1 VIQRFAQSLVVVAAI
16 VGLACVDMSAP
27 KGAASISVLQLPSP
41 SVITGDSMRDSLGV
55 VKPITVIAY
64 DGAGFPILDA
74 VAQIFVTDTTKFA
87 HLTPTAILVGDSV
100 GQARLTGQVGGLQT
114 PGIGVPVTFRPANI
128 LAVAPLP
135 TPLVP
140 ILGTD
145 SATSLASST
154 LNTAVRS
161 LQDSASQGI
170 IVRFKI
176 TYAPSIRSGTTG
188 GGVVAYLTGDGGGN
202 VPQSR
207 DTTNSSGV
215 ASIRVVLVATALDP
229 NVVFGRPDSVVV
241 QAESFHN
248 GKLLGGS
255 PVTFVV
261 PIRGTVPR

>member
-1 VIQRFAQSLVVVAAI
+1 MIQRFAQSLVVVAAI
-16 VGLACVDMSAP
+16 IGMACVDMSAP
-27 KGAASISVLQLPSP
+27 KGATSISVLQLPSP
-41 SVITGDSMRDSLGV
+41 SVIAGDSMRDSLGV

-64 DGAGFPILDA
+64 DGAGRPIIDA
-74 VAQIFVTDTTKFA
+74 ITQIFVTDTTKFA

-114 PGIGVPVTFRPANI
+114 PGIGVPVTYRPFKI
-128 LAVAPLP
+128 VPG
-135 TPLVP
+135 TPAATTLVP

-154 LNTAVRS
+154 VNTVVRS
-161 LQDSASQGI
+161 VQDSASQGI

-176 TYAPSIRSGTTG
+176 TYVPPKKSGST
-188 GGVVAYLTGDGGGN
+188 GVVAYLAGDGGGN

-207 DTTNSSGV
+207 DTTNASGV
-215 ASIRVVLVATALDP
+215 ASIRVVVNAFALDG
-229 NVVFGRPDSVVV
+229 NVVFGQADSVVV

-255 PVTFVV
+255 PVTLVV

>member
-1 VIQRFAQSLVVVAAI
+1 MIQRFAQSLVVVAAI
-16 VGLACVDMSAP
+16 VGIACVDMSAP
-27 KGAASISVLQLPSP
+27 KGATSISVLQLPSP
-41 SVITGDSMRDSLGV
+41 SVVAGDSMRDSLGV

-64 DGAGFPILDA
+64 DGAGFPILDV

-114 PGIGVPVTFRPANI
+114 PGVGVPVTYRPAKI
-128 LAVAPLP
+128 LASPPPP
-135 TPLVP
+135 TTLVP
-140 ILGTD
+140 VPGTD

-154 LNTAVRS
+154 VNTVVRS

-176 TYAPSIRSGTTG
+176 TYAPPNKSGTT
-188 GGVVAYLTGDGGGN
+188 GVVAYLTGEGSGN
-202 VPQSR
+202 LPQSR
-207 DTTNSSGV
+207 DTTNASGV
-215 ASIRVVLVATALDP
+215 ASIRVVVVGFALDP
-229 NVVFGRPDSVVV
+229 NVLFGRADSVVV

-248 GKLLGGS
+248 GKLLSGS
-255 PVTFVV
+255 PVTLVV